1 MIYYLFIL
9 GITVEAM
16 TGALAAGRKNM
27 DMMGAIMIGVVTG
40 LGGGAI
46 RDLVLDRHP
55 LSWIDNPIYVVITA
69 TAAFMTILLSRWLR
83 KLSRVFLILDAAGL
97 ATFSV
102 VGTKIGIDMHLS
114 PLIIAVIAMINGT
127 CGGMLRDILCND
139 VPLVLRKELYA
150 IVALFASVLYMTINY
165 YFPDWPGIEVVTIAA
180 AFILRVSAIYWHL
193 ELPKFSYDHSIH

>member
-1 MIYYLFIL
+1 MIHYLFLI

-40 LGGGAI
+40 LGGGAV
-46 RDLVLDRHP
+46 RDLLLDRHP
-55 LSWIDNPIYVVITA
+55 LSWIDNPRFVVITA
-69 TAAFMTILLSRWLR
+69 TAAFLTIIFSHWLR
-83 KLSRVFLILDAAGL
+83 KLSRIFLILDALGL

-114 PLIIAVIAMINGT
+114 PVIIAVVAMINGA

-165 YFPDWPGIEVVTIAA
+165 FYPDWVGTEIFTIAS
-180 AFILRVSAIYWHL
+180 AFILRLCAIYWHL
-193 ELPKFSYDHSIH
+193 ELPKFHYDHSIH